1 MPVLTR
7 RAVTAISLAL
17 PFAARA
23 QALTPASLRMDW
35 ALSGYQLPFYW
46 AKHKGYYETE
56 GVDLT
61 IRDGAGS
68 ARAVQLVS
76 AKEDTFAL
84 ADALTT
90 ITSAARGMKVR
101 SLLVVVQQGGSAIVS
116 WADRPIRTPAEMS
129 GRSIAAAADQKPLIE
144 LFLNANRVP
153 LSGVTIR
160 VVSMQARNTVFYQ
173 KQVDGIVSVVIGS
186 PMDMIVAAREGRG
199 APVHLMP
206 FSDFGIQNMATG
218 ALTHEDT
225 IASNPTLVRGFTR
238 ASLRAMAEIANE
250 ATADEATDIAM
261 RLSQAPANRRES
273 VKLQWLATLPRLQ
286 TENSR
291 GRPLG
296 WTAEADWSNCID
308 LLIRTEQLRA
318 PVPPASLYTNDFIP
332 T

>member
-7 RAVTAISLAL
+7 RTLSALTVAPLAR

-23 QALTPASLRMDW
+23 AAVPASLRMDW

-46 AKHKGYYETE
+46 AKARGYYEAE

-84 ADALTT
+84 ADTLTT
-90 ITSAARGMKVR
+90 INSAAKGMKVR
-101 SLLVVVQQGGSAIVS
+101 SLFVVVQEGGSAIVS
-116 WADRPIRTPAEMS
+116 WADRPIRAPAEMA

-153 LSGVTIR
+153 LSEVTIR

-206 FSDFGIQNMATG
+206 FSDFGIRNMATG
-218 ALTHEDT
+218 ALAHEDT
-225 IASNPTLVRGFTR
+225 IAANPALVRGFAR
-238 ASLRAMAEIANE
+238 ASLRGLADLSDE
-250 ATADEATDIAM
+250 ARADEATDVAM

-286 TENSR
+286 TDNSR

-296 WTAEADWSNCID
+296 WTSEADWVNCID
-308 LLIRTEQLRA
+308 LLVRTEQMRA
-318 PVPPASLYTNDFIP
+318 PVPPSSVYTNDFI
-332 T
+332 